1 MKVVLNAT
9 GRWLGLFGSSQFN
22 LVHALVVCTVSAAA
36 LFSSTPTRAVVQDPV
51 DTTPPKSYFEQGIL
65 ARSGE
70 TIDGLGPNL
79 MGDQVNE
86 YSGDLSF
93 TQVDVSLPGNF
104 ALPVQVAR
112 HRSASAVQAASAGG
126 LFGDWDLDI
135 PHLYS
140 VAAAPQPN
148 WYGGGSPTN
157 LNRCSQFLEPPYTG
171 ISTYYGVMNYFA
183 RTFWDGY
190 HLHVPAKGDQTLL
203 LRSAS
208 NPIAPSAG
216 AAAYP
221 VVTKEHWQ
229 LSCLST
235 LDTGADGEGF
245 LALSP
250 DGVKYR
256 FDHLVIRSWPL
267 VRVTWGAGTST
278 GTVSGGGE
286 IQRVQVLML
295 PTLVTDRFGNWV
307 RYNYAGPGSQRITS
321 IESSDQRTITFA
333 YSGSGDRVQSI
344 FDGTR
349 TWSYSYFSQGSLQT
363 VTQPDASQ
371 WQFSLYSMSPEPFSS
386 PDPACDGW
394 DTTLDNSQRTWTMT
408 HPSGA
413 VGTFNVI
420 TTAHGRS
427 NVPGSNACGFNTNPT
442 STYFASRSLTS
453 KTLSG
458 PGMASMT
465 WSYAYSP
472 AVGSFAPCNG
482 CVNTKT
488 VTITDP
494 MGNVTV
500 NTYGTQFNVNDGL
513 LLQSAEGVV
522 NGTASKTT
530 TYEYR
535 SPSGDLGGTTAPAD
549 TMSRKLV
556 PLSKR
561 TVSQDGVVFTHDASC
576 GSCIDLYAREV
587 AWVGSSSLGYSRAES
602 TTLFDQT
609 SLWVLGQLSS
619 HTIAGVVAK
628 SVDYNQATAQP
639 TALYK
644 FGKLQATYA
653 FNADGT
659 MSSVKDGL
667 NQTTTFR
674 NYARGLPQN
683 IDYADGTGISAVV
696 NNIGT
701 LNSVTNEVNSTWRFA
716 YDLAGRLSRK
726 TPPAGYNET
735 FLSFVQVPSDEYG
748 IGANHWRQTITTG
761 NAVTVNVFDARWRKR
776 VSLTYDAADQ
786 ANTQR
791 MQRFMYDPY
800 NRTTSAAYPARSLPT
815 IDSYAG
821 TSTVYDALGR
831 VIRTISD
838 SELGSL
844 TTTTDYLSGFAKRY
858 TDARGNVT
866 TTSFQAFD
874 EPSESAIIS
883 VAAPEGLN
891 VTINRDVFGKP
902 TAITRT
908 GTSPA
913 VSATRSYVYDANQ
926 LLCKTIEPEIGATV
940 QGLDAANN
948 TAWRATG
955 LNLPS
960 PSSCDYAGVPSAKM
974 VAYTYDARNRL
985 TNTAFGDVSPAIG
998 RSYTPDGLPL
1008 TVVSNGSTWTYGYN
1022 GRRLLT
1028 SESLAAAST
1037 YNIGR
1042 DYDANANLSQLT
1054 YPDGTSV
1061 AFAPNALGE
1070 PTQAGGYATG
1080 VSYHPNGQ
1088 VAGYTLGNGTVHA
1101 LTQNVRG
1108 LPSVNS
1114 DAGILQDQYTYDANG
1129 NIVGIADQQEGIS
1142 TRGMSYDGLDRLKT
1156 ANAPAVWGTAS
1167 YTYDALDN
1175 MLTSQVGNRNSV
1187 HSYWNNR
1194 LDTITT
1200 NGTATAYVYDSQ
1212 GNVTARGT
1220 QGFYFDQ
1227 GNRMQLANGVASYTY
1242 DGLGRRVGIA
1252 ANDGTYRTQVYS
1264 QAGQLL
1270 YGTRQNGAT
1279 SQTTKYVYLG
1289 GKTIAEVNG
1298 NTEPTYLHT
1307 DALGSPVA
1315 TVGTLPAALSY
1326 SCASGW
1332 TLSGSTCTQ
1341 ATSSTIAA
1349 TVTGYNCPAGYT
1361 LSGSTCSQT
1370 TTATSAATPNYSC
1383 SAGWSLS
1390 GSTCS
1395 LTTSNAATPIYAC
1408 PSGFSLSGSTCSGTS
1423 TTAASVSWNCN
1434 GYGSLQPMA
1443 ASPSGYYC
1451 TTRTVNAQ
1459 AYDACPD
1466 FAASYG
1472 LVYLT
1477 FKKNGTNTVACY
1489 YGPVPVYSCPAG
1501 ATLSGSNCIAP
1512 VTQAASVSGYTCSSG
1527 TLSGSSCL
1535 STSTAAASVS
1545 YSCAPGQTLSGTTCS
1560 SSSTAST
1567 AGTPIYGC
1575 PANYTLAGTSCTTQ
1589 GTASVAATPNYSCAS
1604 GTLSGFNCL
1613 GALTRTRYEAYGNTA
1628 AGRVPTGIGF
1638 TGHVN
1643 DADTGLVYMQ
1653 QRYYDPIAGRFL
1665 SVDPITTDANTGKG
1679 FNVYEYAQSNPYR
1692 FTDPDGRQ
1700 ACSGAKCFIDRPPGS
1715 GGPYGGPSG
1724 TMPLFGG
1731 VSTPPTPSPQ
1741 TSDSSQS
1748 SSGSTATGNELPPN
1762 AWGGKLS
1769 PLQLPQ
1775 IGEKYSSINFSLTR
1789 TDSPK
1794 SSGLAEVNQVG
1805 TIQFLLPATTAYLV
1819 RTPIGGSPK
1828 GQLDYASFA
1837 ASDRQLAAVLMRI
1850 EVGSL
1855 NPFLNIIPMQGIPT
1869 NLAIDKIYDLTHP
1882 PTTAP

>member
-1 MKVVLNAT
+1 MKVVLDAA
-9 GRWLGLFGSSQFN
+9 GRWLGLSCVQQFS
-22 LVHALVVCTVSAAA
+22 LVRALLTAAA
-36 LFSSTPTRAVVQDPV
+36 SAVSLLSATPTHAVVQDPV
-51 DTTPPKSYFEQGIL
+51 DTAPPKSYFEQGIL

-70 TIDGLGPNL
+70 TVEAQGPNL

-93 TQVDVSLPGNF
+93 TQLDVSLPGNN
-104 ALPVQVAR
+104 ALPVHVAR
-112 HRSASAVQAASAGG
+112 HRGASTLQAYGAGG

-135 PHLYS
+135 PHLNS
-140 VAAAPQPN
+140 VAAAPHPN
-148 WYGGGSPTN
+148 WYGSGSPTN
-157 LNRCSQFLEPPYTG
+157 FSRCSQFQEPPYTG
-171 ISTYYGVMNYFA
+171 ISTYYGTMNYFA

-190 HLHVPAKGDQTLL
+190 HLHVPGKGDQTLL
-203 LRSAS
+203 SRSPS
-208 NPIAPSAG
+208 NLIAPSAG
-216 AAAYP
+216 AAQYP

-229 LSCLST
+229 LSCLPT
-235 LDTGADGEGF
+235 LDTGSDGEGF

-250 DGVKYR
+250 DGTTYR
-256 FDHLVIRSWPL
+256 FDHLVVRGWPI
-267 VRVTWGAGTST
+267 VRVTWGAGTPT
-278 GTVSGGGE
+278 GTVSGGGVIE
-286 IQRVQVLML
+286 RNQVLML

-307 RYNYAGPGSQRITS
+307 RYNYAGAGSQRITS
-321 IESSDQRTITFA
+321 IQSSDGRQITFA

-349 TWSYSYFSQGSLQT
+349 TWLYGYFSNGSLQT
-363 VTQPDASQ
+363 VTQPDSSQ
-371 WQFSLYSMSPEPFSS
+371 WQFTLYSMAPEPFAS
-386 PDPACDGW
+386 PDPACDGE
-394 DTTLDNSQRTWTMT
+394 DGTIDNSLRTWTMT

-413 VGTFNVI
+413 VGTFSVI

-427 NVPGSNACGFNTNPT
+427 NVPGTSACGFNTNPT
-442 STYFASRSLTS
+442 SRFFFSRSLTS

-458 PGMASMT
+458 PGMSAMT

-472 AVGSFAPCNG
+472 ANGSYAPCNG

-494 MGNVTV
+494 VGNVTV

-513 LLQSAEGVV
+513 LLKSDEGVV
-522 NGTASKTT
+522 NGIAARTT

-535 SPSGDLGGTTAPAD
+535 SPTDGPYPASLGTLSAPAD
-549 TMSRKLV
+549 TMS
-556 PLSKR
+556 SKFTPQNRR
-561 TVSQDGVVFTHDASC
+561 TISQDGAVFTHDASC
-576 GSCIDLYAREV
+576 GSCIDSYAREV
-587 AWVGSSSLGYSRAES
+587 AWTASSSLGHSRTES

-659 MSSVKDGL
+659 MFSVKDGL
-667 NQTTTFR
+667 NQTTTFT

-683 IDYADGTGISAVV
+683 IGYADGTGISAVV
-696 NNIGT
+696 NSIGT
-701 LNSVTNEVNSTWRFA
+701 LNSVTNEVGGTWTFA
-716 YDLAGRLSRK
+716 YDLMGRLSRK
-726 TPPAGYNET
+726 TPPGGYNQT
-735 FLSFVQVPSDEYG
+735 ILSFVQVPSDEYG
-748 IGANHWRQTITTG
+748 IGPNHWRQTITTG

-800 NRTTSAAYPARSLPT
+800 NRTTSAAYPTRSLPT

-844 TTTTDYLSGFAKRY
+844 PTTTDYLSGFVKRY

-874 EPSESAIIS
+874 EPSDSAITSI
-883 VAAPEGLN
+883 AAPEGLN

-908 GTSPA
+908 GISPT

-940 QGLDAANN
+940 QAMDAANN
-948 TAWRATG
+948 TSWRATG

-985 TNTAFGDVSPAIG
+985 TNTAFGDASPAIG

-1061 AFAPNALGE
+1061 TFAPNALGE
-1070 PTQAGGYATG
+1070 PMQAGGYATG

-1114 DAGILQDQYTYDANG
+1114 DAGILQDQYAYDANG
-1129 NIVGIADQQEGIS
+1129 NIASITDQQEGIS

-1175 MLTSQVGNRNSV
+1175 MLTSQVGSRNSV

-1200 NGTATAYVYDSQ
+1200 NGVPTAYVYDSQ

-1252 ANDGTYRTQVYS
+1252 ANDGTYRAQVYS

-1298 NTEPTYLHT
+1298 NAEPTYLHT
-1307 DALGSPVA
+1307 DALGSVVA
-1315 TVGTLPAALSY
+1315 TVGTLPAALNY

-1423 TTAASVSWNCN
+1423 TTAASQAWDCK
-1434 GYGSLQPMA
+1434 GKGSLQTLSW
-1443 ASPSGYYC
+1443 SPSGYYC
-1451 TTRTVNAQ
+1451 TTVRVNAQ
-1459 AYDACPD
+1459 AYDSCPD
-1466 FAASYG
+1466 VAVANGLSYVGYRASTPPWG
-1472 LVYLT
+1472 NCYL
-1477 FKKNGTNTVACY
+1477 
-1489 YGPVPVYSCPAG
+1489 GPVAAYSCPAG

-1560 SSSTAST
+1560 SSSTVST
-1567 AGTPIYGC
+1567 AGTPVYGC
-1575 PANYTLAGTSCTTQ
+1575 PASYTLAGTSCTTQ

-1628 AGRVPTGIGF
+1628 AGRVPASIGF

-1653 QRYYDPIAGRFL
+1653 QRYYDPIAARFM
-1665 SVDPITTDANTGKG
+1665 SVDPITTDANTGSA
-1679 FNVYEYAQSNPYR
+1679 FDRYAYAKNNPYLY
-1692 FTDPDGRQ
+1692 TDPDGRI
-1700 ACSGAKCFIDRPPGS
+1700 ANFVFGAII
-1715 GGPYGGPSG
+1715 GGGIEVGFQLANGGKVNDWTAVG
-1724 TMPLFGG
+1724 VAAGVGAVTGG
-1731 VSTPPTPSPQ
+1731 VGGLAAKLATKGAISAAEAVAA
-1741 TSDSSQS
+1741 TSA
-1748 SSGSTATGNELPPN
+1748 GGGLAAATGKNVEAGLKGESVSSTEV
-1762 AWGGKLS
+1762 AVSAAGGAAGSAVGGKLATKLIS
-1769 PLQLPQ
+1769 AAEGVAASSDNVVSG
-1775 IGEKYSSINFSLTR
+1775 IG
-1789 TDSPK
+1789 K
-1794 SSGLAEVNQVG
+1794 STLGA
-1805 TIQFLLPATTAYLV
+1805 IQK
-1819 RTPIGGSPK
+1819 GGSTSSVTT
-1828 GQLDYASFA
+1828 GASEVTQKTA
-1837 ASDRQLAAVLMRI
+1837 DIVTGVAGKKI
-1850 EVGSL
+1850 E
-1855 NPFLNIIPMQGIPT
+1855 NAT
-1869 NLAIDKIYDLTHP
+1869 K
-1882 PTTAP
+1882 